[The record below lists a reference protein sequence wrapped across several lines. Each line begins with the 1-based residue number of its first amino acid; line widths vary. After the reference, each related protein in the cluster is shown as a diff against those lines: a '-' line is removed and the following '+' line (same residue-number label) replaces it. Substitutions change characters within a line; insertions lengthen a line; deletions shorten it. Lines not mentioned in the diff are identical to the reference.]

1 MNMAFPTIPV
11 PDRYDAAL
19 AALVPMDEPEHITK
33 LRKRLMTARDL
44 ATRGLCNCD
53 AHTDQALSL
62 FQVIVDVASAY
73 VFRFQDLGDLEG
85 AANLCLRLLNN
96 AANVDQLGGF
106 NAQSH

>member
-1 MNMAFPTIPV
+1 MNMAFPAISV

-19 AALVPMDEPEHITK
+19 AALVPLSEPEHVTK
-33 LRKRLMTARDL
+33 LRKRLMTARDI
-44 ATRGLCNCD
+44 ATRGICTPE
-53 AHTDQALSL
+53 AHTAQALSL
-62 FQVIVDVASAY
+62 FRIIVDVASAY
-73 VFRFQDLGDLEG
+73 VFKLHDLGDLEP

>member
-1 MNMAFPTIPV
+1 MNMAFPAIAV

-19 AALVPMDEPEHITK
+19 AALVPITEPARITK
-33 LRKRLMTARDL
+33 MRKRLMTARDL
-44 ATRGLCNCD
+44 ATRGLCNPE

-73 VFRFQDLGDLEG
+73 VFRFQDLGDLEQ

-96 AANVDQLGGF
+96 AANLDQLGGF

>member
-1 MNMAFPTIPV
+1 MNMAFPAIAV

-19 AALVPMDEPEHITK
+19 AALVPLAEPVAITK

-44 ATRGLCNCD
+44 ATRGLCNPE
-53 AHTDQALSL
+53 AHTDQARSL
-62 FQVIVDVASAY
+62 FHVIVDVSTAY
-73 VFRFQDLGDLEG
+73 VFKLHDLGDLEQ

-96 AANVDQLGGF
+96 AATLDQLGGF